1 METFGMKV
9 LVTLVAVAL
18 GSACVGP
25 FSELQERQ
33 YQNTDAARAADPS
46 GWIPAILPNDATSIR
61 EVHKVDESRTWG
73 CFSTR
78 QSDEVRALL
87 SGLNGHKA
95 PGPIGNRPAEIFRD
109 FSWWP
114 ESMAGNAL
122 EAWEF
127 REEGR
132 CPACGAT
139 VVRVGIDVRN
149 STVCFHRKT

>member
-1 METFGMKV
+1 M
-9 LVTLVAVAL
+9 
-18 GSACVGP
+18 C
-25 FSELQERQ
+25 SENPDSSNRTRQ
-33 YQNTDAARAADPS
+33 AADRLVIVVADPG
-46 GWIPAILPNDATSIR
+46 GWIPAILPNDATTIR
-61 EVHKVDESRTWG
+61 EVDKVDESRTWG

-78 QSDEVRALL
+78 RADEVRALL
-87 SGLNGHKA
+87 SGLNAHKA
-95 PGPIGNRPAEIFRD
+95 PGPIGNRPSEIFRD

-114 ESMAGNAL
+114 ESMSGNAL

-149 STVCFHRKT
+149 STVCFHRET